1 MSGHGALSA
10 VIASLW
16 LGALLAPAA
25 LAAIHAWPRLEARER
40 HALWWLVLLVIV
52 LAPLATER
60 RTDGTTDRTVTEGRT
75 DGRTESAL
83 GAIAYPSQPS
93 VVPPVRPSVP
103 GDAAPDE
110 GGGPHASW
118 SLSLPAG
125 APRFF
130 LLVWAAGTLLGLL
143 ALARALVTLST
154 IRRSAVPPGL
164 HLLAI
169 WREAIASLPTRRI
182 LRLFVSDRVA
192 LPAACGYTRPAVLVP
207 RRLER
212 SLGCSE
218 MRHLLLHEL
227 AHLARRDDW
236 SLALERVIR
245 VFWWWHP
252 VVWWIE
258 GRLDAEREL
267 ACDAAVAAR
276 VDGRTYARTL
286 LRVAELSMR
295 GDSPGLAPG
304 ALQGRLSRRIEAL
317 LSPGRRATS
326 RGLARGS
333 AAGAAAVIAL
343 AGVSFG
349 PPSIHVR
356 VVAPQIS
363 TAPAL
368 VARTTAAGIA
378 RGPVGFGLDSIFTSF
393 ADSGFSGTI
402 LVALGDEVVL
412 EKGYGLA
419 DRARGIP
426 ATAETR
432 YSSAGITKLF
442 TAAAVLTLEAEGR
455 LSVNDRLSRWGGPLP
470 EEKAGVTLHQ
480 LLTHTDGL
488 TRQSAPV
495 YRESAD
501 AFIRAVARTP
511 SSFAPGAGYRYND
524 FGHSLLGLVV
534 ERASG
539 VSYEDFIRSRFLLRA
554 GLKHSGFESE
564 RGVSALE
571 YAGPRA
577 ETPVG
582 PRSYLWGRRGSLGL
596 VTTAGDLY
604 RWFRAMD
611 DPAVIAPT
619 VRAGM
624 LEPRTPTD
632 WGAMQGYGW
641 DFHRRDDGRLIW
653 RRVAGTPGF
662 EGEVLHDPVAGWTAV
677 ILVNSRIGWRF
688 RVWRAIERAALLS
701 AVVR

>member
-1 MSGHGALSA
+1 MSDHGVLSA

-16 LGALLAPAA
+16 LGALVAPAA
-25 LAAIHAWPRLEARER
+25 FAALHAWPRLEARGR

-52 LAPLATER
+52 LAPLGTER
-60 RTDGTTDRTVTEGRT
+60 RTDGTTDSN
-75 DGRTESAL
+75 SASSS
-83 GAIAYPSQPS
+83 IPPS
-93 VVPPVRPSVP
+93 VRPSVP
-103 GDAAPDE
+103 PSVLPSFRPSVPSEAAPDE
-110 GGGPHASW
+110 GGGPRGSW
-118 SLSLPAG
+118 SLSIPAG

-130 LLVWAAGTLLGLL
+130 LLVWAAGALLGLL
-143 ALARALVTLST
+143 ALARELVSLSG
-154 IRRSAVPPGL
+154 IRRSAMPPGL
-164 HLLAI
+164 HLLAL

-207 RRLER
+207 RHLER
-212 SLGCSE
+212 SLDRGE

-258 GRLDAEREL
+258 SRLDAEREM

-276 VDGRTYARTL
+276 VDRRTYARTL

-295 GDSPGLAPG
+295 GATPGLAPG
-304 ALQGRLSRRIEAL
+304 ALRGRLSRRIEAL
-317 LSPGRRATS
+317 LSPGRRAAS
-326 RGLARGS
+326 RSFARGS

-343 AGVSFG
+343 AGVSLG
-349 PPSIHVR
+349 PPSIRVR

-363 TAPAL
+363 IPPAL
-368 VARTTAAGIA
+368 VARTTPAGIA
-378 RGPVGFGLDSIFTSF
+378 RGPVGFGLDSIFTRF

-455 LSVNDRLSRWGGPLP
+455 LSVNDPLSRWSGLLP

-495 YRESAD
+495 YRESAE
-501 AFIRAVARTP
+501 AFIRAVGRTP

-539 VSYEDFIRSRFLLRA
+539 ESYEEFIRSRFLLRA
-554 GLKHSGFESE
+554 GLEHSGFESE
-564 RGVSALE
+564 RRVSAVE

-582 PRSYLWGRRGSLGL
+582 PRSYVWGRRGSLGL

-611 DPAVIAPT
+611 DPAVIAPP
-619 VRAGM
+619 VRAAM

-677 ILVNSRIGWRF
+677 ILVNSRLGWRF
-688 RVWRAIERAALLS
+688 RVWRTIERAALLS
-701 AVVR
+701 GVIR